1 MAVCTR
7 ASISRGAFEKLVDQG
22 LVRLGLFCSQ
32 AAKPCE
38 ERRGDANRN
47 ELLGVSRWGTTY
59 AAGAPQFFIG
69 GLRNVREINAAVQ
82 NIR

>member
-1 MAVCTR
+1 
-7 ASISRGAFEKLVDQG
+7 L
-22 LVRLGLFCSQ
+22 
-32 AAKPCE
+32 
-38 ERRGDANRN
+38 
-47 ELLGVSRWGTTY
+47 GTTY

>member
-47 ELLGVSRWGTTY
+47 EWLGVSRLGTTY